1 MKYGDGAQSYT
12 VKLEHR
18 HLIIGPSHYQ
28 DNGIPLP
35 DNPAKT
41 YQGVER
47 NDLNQQATRTIK
59 YEFANGQPAAAAVSQ
74 PVAYTRSADIDEVT
88 GDVVYTPWTAAPAKY
103 PSIAS
108 PKIPGYF
115 TNTPSVAAASPT
127 LGQNPVVTVIYQP
140 CIEKIRIVYEDVS
153 SKDPQSLSQYDKL
166 LTGKYGSSANY
177 STADTIKAL
186 ERQGYQLVS
195 DPTDGQILSFN
206 DTSKQ
211 TYVIKLKR
219 QSANPDR
226 HASGSVKSPTS
237 KPTDTQ
243 GKGTASTA
251 AGVKTDDHQ
260 IKQQSFSQPIDGQT
274 DQSGKAHHV
283 VIADS
288 TSSAI
293 QLTKSN
299 NYDAVSAPNET
310 ASVKHLPQTGNRHA
324 DLLTGL
330 GLLLAGIGGWLG
342 FDEVRRRFK
351 RVLK

>member
-1 MKYGDGAQSYT
+1 M
-12 VKLEHR
+12 
-18 HLIIGPSHYQ
+18 
-28 DNGIPLP
+28 
-35 DNPAKT
+35 
-41 YQGVER
+41 
-47 NDLNQQATRTIK
+47 
-59 YEFANGQPAAAAVSQ
+59 
-74 PVAYTRSADIDEVT
+74 
-88 GDVVYTPWTAAPAKY
+88 
-103 PSIAS
+103 
-108 PKIPGYF
+108 
-115 TNTPSVAAASPT
+115 
-127 LGQNPVVTVIYQP
+127 IYQP
-140 CIEKIRIVYEDVS
+140 CTEKIRIVYEDVS
-153 SKDPQSLSQYDKL
+153 TKDPQSLSQYDKL
-166 LTGKYGSSANY
+166 LIGKYGSSADY

-195 DPTDGQILSFN
+195 DPTDGQVLSFN
-206 DTSKQ
+206 NTSER

-219 QSANPDR
+219 QSANTDH
-226 HASGSVKSPTS
+226 HAGGSVKPPTS
-237 KPTDTQ
+237 KPTDPQ
-243 GKGTASTA
+243 GKGTAPTA

-260 IKQQSFSQPIDGQT
+260 IKQQSSWQPIDGQA

-310 ASVKHLPQTGNRHA
+310 ASVKHLPQTGNRYA